1 MPFTVRPYRRFPVQC
16 AVRYQ
21 AELWLLIAVL
31 LLSSGPAHAEWVEV
45 GGKVEEGL
53 TVYVELDT
61 LSRSGD
67 VVKMWEL
74 WDFKTSRTET
84 KPPHMSV
91 KSQRE
96 FDCIKKRGQ
105 LLALTA
111 FSGNMGS
118 GEVVYSSSDFK
129 DQEIPVEPGS
139 VAEIVWKLVCSK
151 K

>member
-1 MPFTVRPYRRFPVQC
+1 MKHLF
-16 AVRYQ
+16 
-21 AELWLLIAVL
+21 LIALL
-31 LLSSGPAHAEWVEV
+31 LLSSGLAYAEWVEV

-118 GEVVYSSSDFK
+118 GEVVYSYSDFK

>member
-53 TVYVELDT
+53 TLYVELDT

>member
-1 MPFTVRPYRRFPVQC
+1 MRHRLFLITLLVLSVGPV
-16 AVRYQ
+16 Y
-21 AELWLLIAVL
+21 
-31 LLSSGPAHAEWVEV
+31 AEWVEV

-96 FDCIKKRGQ
+96 FDCTKKRGQ

-118 GEVVYSSSDFK
+118 GEVVYSHSDFK

-139 VAEIVWKLVCSK
+139 VAESVWKLVCNK
-151 K
+151 P

>member
-1 MPFTVRPYRRFPVQC
+1 MPFTLRPHRR
-16 AVRYQ
+16 
-21 AELWLLIAVL
+21 IL
-31 LLSSGPAHAEWVEV
+31 LLLLTVLMLGVGPVYAEWVEV

-53 TVYVELDT
+53 TLYVELDT

-96 FDCIKKRGQ
+96 YDCTKKLGR

-118 GEVVYSSSDFK
+118 GEVVYSNSDFK
-129 DQEIPVEPGS
+129 DQGIPVEPGS
-139 VAEIVWKLVCSK
+139 VAESVWKVVCSK
-151 K
+151 Q